1 MTNRG
6 SDGARA
12 KLCMRLCECLTEE
25 RLEALIKINDA
36 STELLRLDKKPKKRE
51 ASYSRDE

>member
-1 MTNRG
+1 
-6 SDGARA
+6 
-12 KLCMRLCECLTEE
+12 MRLCECLTEE